1 MEHGAELDVERELLL
16 VILGAATTL
25 ANVHDG
31 EHYVWPIR
39 FTATLIQ
46 EQIRWQF
53 HQIHFS
59 YATIHDPDVRIT

>member
-1 MEHGAELDVERELLL
+1 
-16 VILGAATTL
+16 VIQGAAATL
-25 ANVHDG
+25 ASVRDG

-39 FTATLIQ
+39 FTAIFVQ
-46 EQIRWQF
+46 EQTRWLF